1 MDSNELLNSVAGL
14 LSDSGNSDKLK
25 ELTGML
31 SKSSDSGP
39 AEDPLGAQM
48 IGTVGKFMESFNK
61 RDNRI
66 DLLNA
71 MRPYIRSQR
80 AGNLDMAIRIIRLL
94 NIAGDFNL
102 RGANNVSDLSK

>member
-14 LSDSGNSDKLK
+14 LSENGNSDKLK

-31 SKSSDSGP
+31 SGNGHHNTS
-39 AEDPLGAQM
+39 EDPFGAQM

-61 RDNRI
+61 HDNRI

-80 AGNLDMAIRIIRLL
+80 MGNIDMAIRVIRLL

-102 RGANNVSDLSK
+102 RGLGNVSDLSK